1 MFQSLNSLLR
11 LVRIARTL
19 ARHDA
24 LFPLEQADAPP
35 WALWL
40 LRRLA
45 RKQGKGRP
53 GQRLAA
59 ALIDL
64 GPSFIKFGQ
73 SLAVRSDL
81 IGDDIAEDLSALHAD
96 MPPFPAAEAIATI
109 ERELETD
116 LASVFESFDETPVAA
131 ASIAQV
137 HFAVTTDGEE
147 VAVKV
152 LRPEIEAQFAQ
163 DLELFEWLAGTAE
176 WALPE
181 VRRLRPVD
189 VVRTFADSV
198 ENELDMRIEAA
209 AASEFADNM
218 GDDPGFR
225 VPGVDWQRTTRR
237 VLTLERVD
245 GMPIGDIEQLD
256 AAGLDRQEILA
267 NSARA
272 FFRQVFEHGFFHA
285 DMHPGNMFVGAD
297 GTLLP
302 VDFGIM
308 GRLDRPT
315 RHYLADMLFGFL
327 QGDYGRVADVH
338 FDAGYVPHGESRDS
352 FMQACRSI
360 GEPIARLPLHEIS
373 VARLLAQLFEVT
385 DRFNMET
392 QPQLLLLQKTMLVAE
407 GVGRKLDP
415 GTNMWVVAQ
424 PLIESWM
431 IENRGPEARL
441 RQAAT
446 DISDIA
452 AGLPALARMASRLSE
467 TVTEDGLKL
476 HPDSVAALR
485 GEHEAGWRPSG
496 RMKLIGAL
504 VLGLLIGLLL

>member
-1 MFQSLNSLLR
+1 
-11 LVRIARTL
+11 
-19 ARHDA
+19 
-24 LFPLEQADAPP
+24 
-35 WALWL
+35 
-40 LRRLA
+40 
-45 RKQGKGRP
+45 
-53 GQRLAA
+53 
-59 ALIDL
+59 
-64 GPSFIKFGQ
+64 
-73 SLAVRSDL
+73 
-81 IGDDIAEDLSALHAD
+81 
-96 MPPFPAAEAIATI
+96 MPPFPAATAIATI

-116 LASVFESFDETPVAA
+116 LSKVFQSFDETPVAA

-137 HFAVTTDGEE
+137 HFAVTTDGDE

-152 LRPEIEAQFAQ
+152 LRPGIEAQFDR
-163 DLELFEWLAGTAE
+163 DLELFEWLARTAE
-176 WALPE
+176 RTLPDL
-181 VRRLRPVD
+181 RRLRPID
-189 VVRTFADSV
+189 AVRIFAESV
-198 ENELDMRIEAA
+198 ANELDMRLEAA
-209 AASEFADNM
+209 AASELADNAAN
-218 GDDPGFR
+218 DPGFR

-245 GMPIGDIEQLD
+245 GIPIGDIEQLQ
-256 AAGLDRQEILA
+256 AAGLDVRDILA

-272 FFRQVFEHGFFHA
+272 FFQQVFEHGFFHA

-338 FDAGYVPHGESRDS
+338 FDAGYVPRGESRDS

-360 GEPIARLPLHEIS
+360 GEPILRLPLHEIS

-385 DRFNMET
+385 ARFNMET

-415 GTNMWVVAQ
+415 DTNMWVVAQ
-424 PLIESWM
+424 PLIEAWM

-441 RQAAT
+441 RQAAG
-446 DISDIA
+446 DLADIA
-452 AGLPALARMASRLSE
+452 NGIPALARMASRLSE
-467 TVTEDGLKL
+467 TVTEDGFKL
-476 HPDSVAALR
+476 HPDTVAALR
-485 GEHEAGWRPSG
+485 GETEAGWRPSG
-496 RMKLIGAL
+496 RMMVVAALAIGVLIGSL
-504 VLGLLIGLLL
+504 F